1 MYEMSGRARID
12 KHMKKMIYD
21 IRTFFEKHG
30 FYVSSRLADKLGMK
44 AKSVRIFFI
53 YISFATFG
61 FGFGLY
67 LTIAFWLKLKDLI
80 YTKRTSV
87 FDL

>member
-1 MYEMSGRARID
+1 
-12 KHMKKMIYD
+12 MKTFIYNL
-21 IRTFFEKHG
+21 RTFFEKHG

-67 LTIAFWLKLKDLI
+67 LTLAFWLKLKDLV